1 MEIKKT
7 LDKAIKTID
16 ESKAYK
22 IEVYNDFEKLD
33 MSNAIAKSASK
44 FAKNV
49 KVKKKN
55 DLEYEIIA
63 DAENENKF
71 KISIEANE
79 AFKKWK

>member
-1 MEIKKT
+1 MESKKV
-7 LDKAIKTID
+7 LDKAIKVID
-16 ESKAYK
+16 ESKTYK

-33 MSNAIAKSASK
+33 MSNTIAKSASK